1 MTLII
6 HGSNMSW
13 RFHAGQITPMKV
25 ERIMLGITLS
35 WYIWCA
41 IWPPRNVLEL
51 TKLPNF
57 RMTVGVALFEVCLSD
72 CSLETGK
79 CLLKECQH
87 FYPVSF
93 KQTYIIAARL
103 KGQLFW
109 YPRISFLRLSV
120 GSFLF
125 LFFVFYLPTHRW
137 GTTPESPCHMPC
149 NSLPLHLCVFFGQ
162 TFADSFVTEVD
173 MKSIDSLRE
182 MKDKL
187 QTALKAQRRKQFRM
201 GRTKKT
207 LNKAKPNRL
216 YII

>member
-125 LFFVFYLPTHRW
+125 LFFVFLPPN
-137 GTTPESPCHMPC
+137 TPLGDHTRVPVSHA
-149 NSLPLHLCVFFGQ
+149 LQL
-162 TFADSFVTEVD
+162 VTVT
-173 MKSIDSLRE
+173 SLRFFRANLRWFVRHRGWHE
-182 MKDKL
+182 EYRFPSWDER
-187 QTALKAQRRKQFRM
+187 QIADRSQGAAAQAVPNGQN
-201 GRTKKT
+201 KKN
-207 LNKAKPNRL
+207 LE
-216 YII
+216 